1 METDPTQPRS
11 VYWPYLLMGVNVLL
25 GLVLW
30 LGLISDLAWA
40 SSAANYLF
48 PPFVALL
55 ALISW
60 RILRRRRPGGGKRAW
75 LWQGLGFAPS
85 LVGGLPYIVLMVVA
99 FVPPILFVTMMGGM
113 FALGEHLNAVVI
125 QEAQAPDGNKSAV
138 VIFSPVG
145 AYGGGNGHISVEL
158 KYRYLPWVRR
168 HVYYL
173 DDSYEANDEPQ
184 AYVAWL
190 DERTLHM
197 SEEDV
202 SVDVGQIQ
210 WQLPGFIQLSGAIAL
225 VLPHLVREVYS
236 LPELPSFS
244 P

>member
-1 METDPTQPRS
+1 
-11 VYWPYLLMGVNVLL
+11 MGVNVLL

-48 PPFVALL
+48 PPLVALL

-85 LVGGLPYIVLMVVA
+85 LAGGLPYIVLTVVA
-99 FVPPILFVTMMGGM
+99 FIPPILFVTIMGGL
-113 FALGEHLNAVVI
+113 FSVGEHLGAVVI
-125 QEAQAPDGNKSAV
+125 QEAPSPDANKTAV
-138 VIFSPVG
+138 VTFYPVG
-145 AYGGGNGHISVEL
+145 AYGGGYGHITVDL
-158 KYRYLPWVRR
+158 RLRGLPGVRR
-168 HVYYL
+168 NVYYL
-173 DDSYEANDEPQ
+173 DDTYEADGDPQ
-184 AYVAWL
+184 AYVTWL
-190 DERTLHM
+190 DGHTLHM

-202 SVDVGQIQ
+202 AVDVEQIQ
-210 WQLPGFIQLSGAIAL
+210 WQWPGFIQLSAAIA
-225 VLPHLVREVYS
+225 VMLPQLVREFYS